1 MIIAIDGYSA
11 CGKSTLAKALGKV
24 LHFAYIDTG
33 AMYRAVTLYFL
44 RHSVDLTDVKQVQN
58 ALTHI
63 EIHFEREKTGNHVF
77 LNGED
82 IEEEIRKMY
91 VSEQVSQV
99 AAISEVRRQMVRL
112 QQAMGQRRSLI
123 MDGRDIGTVVF
134 PKADLKIFL
143 TADPFIR
150 TQRRVD
156 ELKSKGQEIDFEAVR
171 KNLQERDRIDST
183 RADSPLRQA
192 ADAILID
199 NTHLTPE
206 EQLQKV
212 LELVTVFEKQPV
224 F

>member
-24 LHFAYIDTG
+24 LHFAYVDTG

-44 RHSVDLTDVKQVQN
+44 RHSVDLNDVKQVQN
-58 ALTHI
+58 ALAHI
-63 EIHFEREKTGNHVF
+63 EIHFERKKSGNHVF

-82 IEEEIRKMY
+82 VESEIRTMY
-91 VSEQVSQV
+91 VSDSVSQV

-134 PKADLKIFL
+134 PNADLKIFL
-143 TADPFIR
+143 TADPNTR
-150 TQRRVD
+150 TQRRMD
-156 ELKSKGQEIDFEAVR
+156 ELKSKGQPIDFEAVKR
-171 KNLQERDRIDST
+171 NLQERDRIDST
-183 RADSPLRQA
+183 RSDSPLKQA
-192 ADAILID
+192 EDAILID

-212 LELVTVFEKQPV
+212 LELVAVVEKQPV

>member
-44 RHSVDLTDVKQVQN
+44 RHSVDLTDVKQVQH
-58 ALTHI
+58 ALAHI
-63 EIHFEREKTGNHVF
+63 EIHFERKKSGNHVF

-82 IEEEIRKMY
+82 VESEIRTMY
-91 VSEQVSQV
+91 VSDSVSQV

-134 PKADLKIFL
+134 PNADLKIFL
-143 TADPFIR
+143 TADPNTR
-150 TQRRVD
+150 TQRRMD
-156 ELKSKGQEIDFEAVR
+156 ELKSKGQPIDFEAVKR
-171 KNLQERDRIDST
+171 NLQERDRIDST
-183 RADSPLRQA
+183 RLDSPLKQA
-192 ADAILID
+192 EDAILID

-212 LELVTVFEKQPV
+212 LELVAVVEKQPV